1 MVSRMINLTSAAAIL
16 LAGGLATVPA
26 LQASTVSD
34 AGFLAGCWR
43 SERGG
48 RTVDE
53 QWMAPSGTSM
63 LGMSRTVAGGQT
75 VEYEFLQIRQQ
86 ADGVFYVARPS
97 GQPEASFKLV
107 KTGSGELVFE
117 NPAHDFPQRIIYRR
131 TGDSLAA
138 RVEGKMGGKDRGIDF
153 PYTRVACAQ

>member
-1 MVSRMINLTSAAAIL
+1 MMKLSAALVTALALVAIL
-16 LAGGLATVPA
+16 PA
-26 LQASTVSD
+26 RQTPAMSD

-48 RTVDE
+48 RTIDE
-53 QWMAPSGTSM
+53 QWMAPAGTSM
-63 LGMSRTVAGGQT
+63 LGMSRTVAGGKT
-75 VEYEFLQIRQQ
+75 VEFEFLQIRQQ

-107 KTGSGELVFE
+107 KAGAGELVFE
-117 NPAHDFPQRIIYRR
+117 NPAHDFPQRILYKR

-138 RVEGKMGGKDRGIDF
+138 RIEGKMNGKDRGIDF
-153 PYTRVACAQ
+153 PYVRVSCPQ